1 MKKSITLFFLLAIV
15 NLVSGQS
22 SILNKQK
29 AIVQRDSIKKSKVI
43 TEGHEKKSDSVLTT

>member
-29 AIVQRDSIKKSKVI
+29 TTIQKDSIKKSKVI
-43 TEGHEKKSDSVLTT
+43 TEVQEKKADS